1 MGFSLLQVIAVGVM
15 HCMAMGPAVIRHKQN
30 AVKHKTHNAF
40 NPAVGVKSVM
50 SAFMGDHPAAHRDGA
65 GDHAV
70 EEPEGGGGCREREKG
85 SQAYGQ
91 KRKPSRHGQARPGLR
106 WAQLGELCWQG
117 AEQLSFAGIG
127 D

>member
-1 MGFSLLQVIAVGVM
+1 MGFSLFQVIAVGVM
-15 HCMAMGPAVIRHKQN
+15 YRMAMGPAVVRHKQN
-30 AVKHKTHNAF
+30 AVQHKAHDAF
-40 NPAVGVKSVM
+40 NPAVGVEGVM
-50 SAFMGDHPAAHRDGA
+50 AAFMGDHPAAHRDGA

-85 SQAYGQ
+85 SQADGQ

-117 AEQLSFAGIG
+117 AEQLSFARVE

>member
-1 MGFSLLQVIAVGVM
+1 MGFSLFQVIAVGVV
-15 HCMAMGPAVIRHKQN
+15 HRMAVGPAVIGHQQN
-30 AVKHKTHNAF
+30 AVQNKAHNAF
-40 NPAVGVKSVM
+40 NPAVGVEGVM
-50 SAFMGDHPAAHRDGA
+50 AAFMGDHPAAHRDGA

-85 SQAYGQ
+85 SQADGQ

-117 AEQLSFAGIG
+117 AEQLSLARVE

>member
-1 MGFSLLQVIAVGVM
+1 MGFSLFQVIAVGVV
-15 HCMAMGPAVIRHKQN
+15 HRMAVGPAVIRHKQN
-30 AVKHKTHNAF
+30 AVQHKPHNPF
-40 NPAVGVKSVM
+40 NPAVGVEGM
-50 SAFMGDHPAAHRDGA
+50 MAAFMGDHPAAHRDGA

-70 EEPEGGGGCREREKG
+70 DEPEGDGGCRERKKG

-91 KRKPSRHGQARPGLR
+91 KRKTCRHGQARPRSR

-117 AEQLSFAGIG
+117 AEQLSLARVG

>member
-1 MGFSLLQVIAVGVM
+1 MGFSLLQVIAVGVV
-15 HCMAMGPAVIRHKQN
+15 HRMAVGPAVIRHKQN
-30 AVKHKTHNAF
+30 AVQYKPHYAF
-40 NPAVGVKSVM
+40 NPAVGVEGVM
-50 SAFMGDHPAAHRDGA
+50 AAFMSYHPAAHRDGA

-85 SQAYGQ
+85 SQADGQ

-117 AEQLSFAGIG
+117 AEQLSFARVE